1 MQETPV
7 YVFDAAFGSIKQ
19 KSDLDVSVTS
29 TDVLALEHWIDWIG
43 KRKEC
48 MSRAWDTNFYYE
60 KGVISKN
67 KLVPWNQLYL
77 SEALRQTATVEDIIQ

>member
-1 MQETPV
+1 MRGENEIKVFKTCIVKMQETPV

-19 KSDLDVSVTS
+19 ESDLDVSVTS

-60 KGVISKN
+60 K
-67 KLVPWNQLYL
+67 
-77 SEALRQTATVEDIIQ
+77 AL